1 MREINST
8 KLLRQSQA
16 LVNFFWKRFAKEYI
30 PSLIERKKWKEKRK
44 NLKEADVALVAEP
57 NQPRGIWNLG
67 RIVSTHPGQD
77 GVVRAVRVRT
87 QYGSTKTNH
96 KTVFLKGSGDLQ
108 SSSYWLG
115 QLGCFLPSQ
124 CWFVPVGITEAKNS
138 TLGEKEHNVLWLL
151 HRVSQLNVT
160 RIVGLQTVNCLDFVS
175 RLAAGMYVRFRFWA
189 QS

>member
-1 MREINST
+1 MLQNRTSHEEYGLWVGLC
-8 KLLRQSQA
+8 LLILDKMEWSEQSECV
-16 LVNFFWKRFAKEYI
+16 LN
-30 PSLIERKKWKEKRK
+30 
-44 NLKEADVALVAEP
+44 
-57 NQPRGIWNLG
+57 
-67 RIVSTHPGQD
+67 T
-77 GVVRAVRVRT
+77 
-87 QYGSTKTNH
+87 GSTKTNH

-175 RLAAGMYVRFRFWA
+175 RLAAGMYVHFRFWA